1 MDNTSDE
8 ELEIFGDARPDP
20 VATMERDHRWRINDG
35 DTPTHG
41 YGVICDRCGLELVP
55 CVDLVGLAPQAVLYV
70 AGVGGKY
77 APKTHGRC
85 PGDGAR

>member
-1 MDNTSDE
+1 VSDWADE
-8 ELEIFGDARPDP
+8 FKP
-20 VATMERDHRWRINDG
+20 VEHTGDHRWRINDG

-41 YGVICDRCGLELVP
+41 YGVICDRCRLELVP

-77 APKTHGRC
+77 TPKTHGRC
-85 PGDGAR
+85 PGERAR